1 MAETK
6 QEKKEKARKAEAD
19 EAAGG
24 GVAVADEASAEE
36 RAALKDYM
44 PSLKRKYREE
54 VVPAMVKRFGY
65 KNINEVPRLEKIVVN
80 MGVGEAARDAKLID
94 SAEKELATI
103 TGQKPNLTLARKSIS
118 AFKLREG
125 SPVGAFV
132 TLRGNMMY
140 EFLERLISVAIP
152 RIRDFRGFPTRS
164 FDGRGNHSLGIREH
178 LIFMELDFNKVTA
191 VKGMNITTVTT
202 AKTDEEALELLRL
215 FGFPF
220 REK

>member
-1 MAETK
+1 MADQK
-6 QEKKEKARKAEAD
+6 QEKKGKKDAE
-19 EAAGG
+19 ETGS
-24 GVAVADEASAEE
+24 VAVAEEISAEE
-36 RAALKDYM
+36 REALKNYI
-44 PSLKRKYREE
+44 PSYKTKYREE

-65 KNINEVPRLEKIVVN
+65 KNINEVPRIEKIVVN
-80 MGVGEAARDAKLID
+80 MGVGEASKDAKVLD
-94 SAEKELATI
+94 SAERELAQI
-103 TGQKPNLTLARKSIS
+103 TGQKPKRTLAKKSIS

-125 SPVGAFV
+125 MPVGAFV
-132 TLRGNMMY
+132 TLRGTMMY
-140 EFLERLISVAIP
+140 EFLERLINVAVP

-202 AKTDEEALELLRL
+202 AKTDEEALELMRL